1 MKTQRNSFI
10 VCGLFLLSG
19 LFRLSAQDKLPQ
31 VFSAYTQDKVAL
43 ALREQARNASSSLQL
58 KAGETSRFLEGREAL
73 LEKIITNAK
82 VRFYKDVDLRLSV
95 TDTIDMGTFRIEN
108 IRFQSRPG
116 VFVTANLYVP
126 NGEGPFPA
134 VITMH
139 GHWPNGRRTE
149 IAQTTSQ
156 LLAMNGYVCLAVDAW
171 GAGERGAKD
180 LEYHGANLGASLL
193 DVGETLLGMQLTDNM
208 RGVDLLCSLDYVD
221 KNNIGATGAS
231 GGGNQTMWL
240 SAVDTRIKASVPVVS
255 VGSFYSYIL
264 NSNCV
269 CELLPNG
276 LTFTEED
283 GILGL
288 IAPRPLKILTAMN
301 DANPSFSYT
310 QMQSTYTR
318 AKEIYK
324 AVGKPN
330 NIDYELFNTGHGYW
344 PDMQITMLSWFDI
357 HLKTHCRF
365 PQAELDE
372 VRLQDVNRL
381 ATYRD
386 KAKEPELVTTAIYC
400 SQQAEAFRNKM
411 LMQKETN
418 VPLMR
423 KELADLLS
431 VHSFKDYKMLH
442 QAVVSE
448 GWDQIII
455 ETNEDRLIP
464 FLHKFPA
471 QGKPYTIIAY
481 PTGKD
486 SIPRQLIEEKIAA
499 GEGVV
504 LVDLWGTG
512 ESRSEEATKVDGS
525 LPPFHTLARSA
536 LWLGETVMGKW
547 VGELEA
553 VVNVVAE
560 TYNADRITLVGVK
573 ETAIATLLFAA
584 LDTRS
589 FDVELQ
595 QLPVSYQFDN
605 QEQINAFNMAAHIP
619 GFLQWGDISR
629 VAALTQSRITC
640 EQPVTMSGRTPSKE
654 EQKRIEKEFLL
665 LRKQTGQQTEFKFK
679 WNK

>member
-269 CELLPNG
+269 CELLPKG

-283 GILGL
+283 GVLGL

-400 SQQAEAFRNKM
+400 KQQAEAFRNKM

-512 ESRSEEATKVDGS
+512 ESRSEEASKVDGS